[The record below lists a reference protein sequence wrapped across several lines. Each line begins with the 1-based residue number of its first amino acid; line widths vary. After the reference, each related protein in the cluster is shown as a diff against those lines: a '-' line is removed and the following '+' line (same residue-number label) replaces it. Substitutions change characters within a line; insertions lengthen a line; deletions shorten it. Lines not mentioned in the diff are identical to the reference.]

1 MVDVPAAPNYAQFG
15 PYQGNF
21 DRWQIGRYIYPSYFY
36 INNGCAAANSGNGD
50 DSRLEA
56 AGEWGFQVYH
66 GITPETEK
74 TTHQFWVIAHDL
86 DMIAGRDRPEF
97 YRQHHH
103 VIGEDV
109 VMYEAQQKSL
119 DSDPAGA
126 SAYDVQSHAVIQA
139 DTGLMLARKTI
150 NQMHQD
156 MATRT

>member
-1 MVDVPAAPNYAQFG
+1 
-15 PYQGNF
+15 
-21 DRWQIGRYIYPSYFY
+21 
-36 INNGCAAANSGNGD
+36 
-50 DSRLEA
+50 
-56 AGEWGFQVYH
+56 
-66 GITPETEK
+66 
-74 TTHQFWVIAHDL
+74 
-86 DMIAGRDRPEF
+86 
-97 YRQHHH
+97 